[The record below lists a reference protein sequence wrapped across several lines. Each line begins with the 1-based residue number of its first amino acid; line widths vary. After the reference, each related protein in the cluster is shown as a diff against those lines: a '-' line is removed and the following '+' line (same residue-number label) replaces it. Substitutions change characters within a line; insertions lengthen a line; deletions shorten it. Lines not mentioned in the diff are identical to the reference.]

1 MSVRLAPIR
10 VTYFSDAPVYGG
22 GERYL
27 ELLATGFARKAVTPE
42 VVLATEPEMD
52 ALAARL
58 SAKDIAVTRLPRVP
72 TLSAV
77 GPFLKVLRH
86 VAWRRPQIIHFNLVD
101 PRACNGAIVA
111 AKLAGY
117 RNLVTTEHLPHSPFD
132 DLPTPLRHQV
142 AMAVVRQHIVVSRAS
157 RDALLSRKLPP
168 DRVTVVHNGIAL
180 PPDPGVSARAAA
192 RAELWPDLPVG
203 SNGLI
208 GFAARLSAQKQP
220 QLFVEAMAEVAT
232 RLPTARFVVLGDG
245 EDRRALE
252 VRAKALGLGDRI
264 RFLGHRPDARE
275 LFCGLDVL
283 VMTSRYEGL
292 PLTVLEAMSVGV
304 PVVAPRIQG
313 IDEAVEHGVT
323 GLLFDPDSVAPLVS
337 DVESLL
343 VDPVRR
349 ADLGRAARARVAAE
363 FSLDSMLAKTLEVYE
378 RMVPA

>member
-10 VTYFSDAPVYGG
+10 VTYFSDAPIYGG

-27 ELLATGFARKAVTPE
+27 ELLATGFARRVVTPE

-58 SAKDIAVTRLPRVP
+58 GAKDIAVARLPRVP

-77 GPFLKVLRH
+77 GPFIKVLRH
-86 VAWRRPQIIHFNLVD
+86 VAWRRPNIIHFNLVD

-157 RDALLSRKLPP
+157 RDALLSRKVPS
-168 DRVTVVHNGIAL
+168 DRVTLVHNGITL
-180 PPDPGVSARAAA
+180 PAEPTAAERTAA
-192 RAELWPDLPVG
+192 RGELWAGAPG
-203 SNGLI
+203 ALI

-220 QLFVEAMAEVAT
+220 KLFVDAMAEVA
-232 RLPTARFVVLGDG
+232 RRFPTARFVVLGDG
-245 EDRRALE
+245 EDRQSLE
-252 VRAKALGLGDRI
+252 VRAKELDLSDRM

-275 LFCGLDVL
+275 LFCGLDML

-304 PVVAPRIQG
+304 PVVAPRIPG

-323 GLLFDPDSVAPLVS
+323 GLLFDPDSIAPLVS

-343 VDPVRR
+343 VDPTRR
-349 ADLGRAARARVAAE
+349 AALGRAARARVATE

-378 RMVPA
+378 KLVPG